1 MYHSLQQLEVARGLA
16 RERPRQPHAAT
27 ASLPSS
33 RRILRLLSG
42 GTPRPTRPRQR
53 YA

>member
-16 RERPRQPHAAT
+16 RENAHHPHAAT
-27 ASLPSS
+27 ASTSSS
-33 RRILRLLSG
+33 RRALRPLSR
-42 GTPRPTRPRQR
+42 TTRRLTRPRPR